1 MNFLKKEK
9 RRKEKPEPI
18 YKVNGKI
25 VLVSFDG
32 LNPADFPYKDDLAKE
47 NIREQSILLSFD
59 GRIFVNQ
66 NIEGNDALADL
77 LEILAHETRYNLD
90 QWQRKNKKRFANVTF
105 DNVAEIQ
112 DVQKRAEA
120 ITYLLIPSEIIRR
133 SVEKKYYLQK

>member
-1 MNFLKKEK
+1 MNFLKKKKEK
-9 RRKEKPEPI
+9 RAEPI
-18 YKVNGKI
+18 YKANGKI
-25 VLVSFDG
+25 VIVSFDG
-32 LNPADFPYKDDLAKE
+32 INPADFPYKDDLAKE
-47 NIREQSILLSFD
+47 NIGEQSILLSFD

>member
-1 MNFLKKEK
+1 MNFLKKK
-9 RRKEKPEPI
+9 KEKKAEPI
-18 YKVNGKI
+18 YKANGKI

-47 NIREQSILLSFD
+47 NIGEQSILLSFD

-66 NIEGNDALADL
+66 RKEGNDALADL

-133 SVEKKYYLQK
+133 SVERKYYSQK

>member
-1 MNFLKKEK
+1 M
-9 RRKEKPEPI
+9 
-18 YKVNGKI
+18 
-25 VLVSFDG
+25 SFDG

>member
-1 MNFLKKEK
+1 MNFLKKK
-9 RRKEKPEPI
+9 KEKKAEPI
-18 YKVNGKI
+18 YKANGKI

-47 NIREQSILLSFD
+47 NIGEQSILLSFD

>member
-1 MNFLKKEK
+1 MNFLKKK
-9 RRKEKPEPI
+9 KEKKAEPI
-18 YKVNGKI
+18 YKANGKI

-47 NIREQSILLSFD
+47 NIGEQSILLSFD

-133 SVEKKYYLQK
+133 SVEKKYYSQK

>member
-1 MNFLKKEK
+1 MNFLKKK
-9 RRKEKPEPI
+9 KEKNEEPI
-18 YKVNGKI
+18 YKANGKI

-47 NIREQSILLSFD
+47 NIGEQSILLSFD

-90 QWQRKNKKRFANVTF
+90 QWQRKNKKRFTNVTF

-133 SVEKKYYLQK
+133 SVERKYYSQK

>member
-1 MNFLKKEK
+1 MNFFKKKEK
-9 RRKEKPEPI
+9 KSTEPI
-18 YKVNGKI
+18 YKCGGKI

-32 LNPADFPYKDDLAKE
+32 LNPADFPYKDDLTTE
-47 NIREQSILLSFD
+47 NIGEQSILLSFD

-77 LEILAHETRYNLD
+77 LEILARETRYNLD
-90 QWQRKNKKRFANVTF
+90 QWQRKNKKRFSNVTF

-133 SVEKKYYLQK
+133 SVEKQYYSRK

>member
-1 MNFLKKEK
+1 MSFLKKKEEK
-9 RRKEKPEPI
+9 KPEPI
-18 YKVNGKI
+18 YKCGGKI
-25 VLVSFDG
+25 VLVSFNG
-32 LNPADFPYKDDLAKE
+32 LNPSDFPYKDDLTTE
-47 NIREQSILLSFD
+47 NIGEQSILLSFD

-77 LEILAHETRYNLD
+77 LEILARETRYNLD

-133 SVEKKYYLQK
+133 SVERQYYSRK

>member
-1 MNFLKKEK
+1 MNFLKK
-9 RRKEKPEPI
+9 KEKKSTEPI
-18 YKVNGKI
+18 YKCGGKI
-25 VLVSFDG
+25 VLVSFNG
-32 LNPADFPYKDDLAKE
+32 LNPVDFPYKDDLTTE
-47 NIREQSILLSFD
+47 NIGEQSILLSFD

-77 LEILAHETRYNLD
+77 LEILARETRYNLD
-90 QWQRKNKKRFANVTF
+90 QWQRKNKKRFANITF

-133 SVEKKYYLQK
+133 SVESQYYSQK

>member
-1 MNFLKKEK
+1 MNFLKK
-9 RRKEKPEPI
+9 KEKKSTEPI
-18 YKVNGKI
+18 YKCGGKI
-25 VLVSFDG
+25 VLVSFNG
-32 LNPADFPYKDDLAKE
+32 LNPSDFPYKDGLTTE
-47 NIREQSILLSFD
+47 NIGEQSILLSFD

-77 LEILAHETRYNLD
+77 LEILARETRYNLD

-133 SVEKKYYLQK
+133 SVERQYYSRK

>member
-1 MNFLKKEK
+1 MNFLKK
-9 RRKEKPEPI
+9 KEKKSTEPI
-18 YKVNGKI
+18 YKCGGKI

-32 LNPADFPYKDDLAKE
+32 LNPADFPYKDDLTTE
-47 NIREQSILLSFD
+47 NIGEQSILLSFD

-77 LEILAHETRYNLD
+77 LEILARETRYNLD
-90 QWQRKNKKRFANVTF
+90 QWQRKNKKRFANITF

-133 SVEKKYYLQK
+133 SVESQYYSRK

>member
-1 MNFLKKEK
+1 MNFLKK
-9 RRKEKPEPI
+9 KEKKSTEPI
-18 YKVNGKI
+18 YKCGGKI
-25 VLVSFDG
+25 VLVSFNG
-32 LNPADFPYKDDLAKE
+32 LNPSDFPYKDDLTTE
-47 NIREQSILLSFD
+47 NIGEQSILLSFD

-77 LEILAHETRYNLD
+77 LEILARETRYNLD

-133 SVEKKYYLQK
+133 SVERQYYSRK

>member
-1 MNFLKKEK
+1 MNFLKK
-9 RRKEKPEPI
+9 KEKKSIEPI
-18 YKVNGKI
+18 YKCGGKI

-32 LNPADFPYKDDLAKE
+32 LNPADFPYKDDLTTE
-47 NIREQSILLSFD
+47 NIGEQSILLSFD

-66 NIEGNDALADL
+66 NIEGNGALADL
-77 LEILAHETRYNLD
+77 LEILARETRYNLD

-133 SVEKKYYLQK
+133 SVERQYYSQK